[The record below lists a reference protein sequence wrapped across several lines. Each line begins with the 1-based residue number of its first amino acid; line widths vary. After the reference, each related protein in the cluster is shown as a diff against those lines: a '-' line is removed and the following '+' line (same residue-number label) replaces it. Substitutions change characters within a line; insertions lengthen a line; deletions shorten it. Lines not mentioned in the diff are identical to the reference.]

1 MRGSEAL
8 KRDLGLVRDL
18 LLEFE
23 ATHENWA
30 FSFDEEEESFEY
42 RQYQGKLMTDAGLLY
57 YEGHGCYRMTWQGH
71 DFLDSVRDPEIW
83 RRTLEGAEKAKGF
96 TFDLLR
102 DLAKGFI
109 RTKLKE
115 HTGIDV

>member
-1 MRGSEAL
+1 ME
-8 KRDLGLVRDL
+8 LVRNL
-18 LLEFE
+18 LLEME
-23 ATHENWA
+23 ASEQQFLFVSRAIGRAAEPRDYHL
-30 FSFDEEEESFEY
+30 D
-42 RQYQGKLMTDAGLLY
+42 LMRDAGLLAFANTS
-57 YEGHGCYRMTWQGH
+57 GSAYRMTWQGH

-83 RRTLEGAEKAKGF
+83 RRTLESAESAKGF

-115 HTGIDV
+115 HTGVDI